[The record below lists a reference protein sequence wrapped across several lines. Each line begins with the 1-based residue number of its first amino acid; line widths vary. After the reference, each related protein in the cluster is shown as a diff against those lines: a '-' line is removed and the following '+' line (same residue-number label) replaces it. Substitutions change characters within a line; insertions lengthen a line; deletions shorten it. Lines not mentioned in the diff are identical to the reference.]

1 MKEIKKAWGKELIV
15 TNSEKY
21 AGKVLV
27 LDKGALSSVHRH
39 LEKDETMLCIE
50 GKVLL
55 LVDEKAYWLEP
66 YHDPVHIPPKSWHT
80 FVGLEESRI
89 VEFSTEDKEQDV
101 ERITKSK
108 AGSH

>member
-1 MKEIKKAWGKELIV
+1 MKEIKKTWGKELIV
-15 TNSEKY
+15 ANSEKY

-27 LDKGALSSVHRH
+27 LDKGARSSVHRH

-50 GKVLL
+50 GMVLL
-55 LVDEKAYWLEP
+55 VIKEKTYWLEA
-66 YHDPVHIPPKSWHT
+66 YHDPVHIPPGSWHI
-80 FVGLEESRI
+80 FVGLEASRI

-101 ERITKSK
+101 ERLTKSK